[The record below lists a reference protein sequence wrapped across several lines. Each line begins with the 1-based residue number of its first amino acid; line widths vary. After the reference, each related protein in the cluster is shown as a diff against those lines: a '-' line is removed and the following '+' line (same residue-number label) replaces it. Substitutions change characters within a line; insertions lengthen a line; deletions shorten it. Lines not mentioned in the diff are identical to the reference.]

1 MGDESF
7 GLNIVCEAP
16 PSAGTTAAGGGGGLL
31 VKKRKKQSKYE
42 RRRQKNKK
50 GRHQQQ
56 HQQQNQHQQPVAA
69 SPAPAAPA
77 ATTPLEETAKEQEPE
92 HDVGSTNVEEV
103 TMKQPQQDEAP
114 SAPALVEADQ
124 VVEPSV
130 SKDDAVAPEPTTTD
144 TPVETPVVPSEPA
157 PVVIIPSR
165 KKHNAATLDDEEE
178 RAKYM
183 AEFHARP
190 LEMDRRSG
198 AKAFCT
204 PSRDSTHLFD
214 QATQDTPTDS
224 SKPQAQSMLQQLNPK
239 LRTYC
244 QQHFDMDQATVI
256 QSNTW
261 SQFYST
267 KKPLANLFIQS
278 ETGSGKTLAYLLPII
293 QVRSIWLIVS
303 FAHDLHE
310 EENELWLRPE

>member
-16 PSAGTTAAGGGGGLL
+16 PTAASSSAAGGSVL

-50 GRHQQQ
+50 GDNQ
-56 HQQQNQHQQPVAA
+56 QQQNQQQV
-69 SPAPAAPA
+69 SAPA
-77 ATTPLEETAKEQEPE
+77 ATPLDEAVKEQEPE
-92 HDVGSTNVEEV
+92 HDTGLNNGEEASV
-103 TMKQPQQDEAP
+103 KQPQQEETP
-114 SAPALVEADQ
+114 SPLAPALVGAEDATEGS
-124 VVEPSV
+124 EPKAPV
-130 SKDDAVAPEPTTTD
+130 PVAPTPTTTD
-144 TPVETPVVPSEPA
+144 SPAAAPVPTEPA
-157 PVVIIPSR
+157 PVIIPSR
-165 KKHNAATLDDEEE
+165 KKHNAATLEDEEE

-214 QATQDTPTDS
+214 QTNEGGGVDTPS
-224 SKPQAQSMLQQLNPK
+224 NQQPQSLLQQLNPK

-293 QVRSIWLIVS
+293 QVRIFVGTCFCILLWL
-303 FAHDLHE
+303 HTHLNE
-310 EENELWLRPE
+310 EENDYG